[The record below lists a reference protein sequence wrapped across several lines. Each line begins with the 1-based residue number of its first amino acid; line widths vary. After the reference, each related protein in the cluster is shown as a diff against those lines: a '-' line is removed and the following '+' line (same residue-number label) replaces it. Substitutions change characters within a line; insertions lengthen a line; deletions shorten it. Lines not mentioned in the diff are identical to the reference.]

1 MSRTASE
8 LPKRASPSTANV
20 LDAREKLR
28 MLSELPRE
36 TTSSTERENNEPNR
50 ARPTADRDEPHRAN
64 WRRLKELPMWAMFR
78 TLSDEPKR
86 ARPRTVIVLEIRA
99 KFRKLNELPR
109 WRKSS
114 TDTPLPKR
122 AIPIILAALD
132 IRAKHRRL
140 RELPRWR
147 KSRTESA

>member
-1 MSRTASE
+1 MMQDPLKTQDPLKKSCRFFFSDQRLHFSE
-8 LPKRASPSTANV
+8 SNMHAV
-20 LDAREKLR
+20 
-28 MLSELPRE
+28 ELGG
-36 TTSSTERENNEPNR
+36 
-50 ARPTADRDEPHRAN
+50 PTADRDEPHRAN

-122 AIPIILAALD
+122 AIPKILAALD